1 MHIAHFFEMLLD
13 YNLYGHGWKAQ
24 FGKRVCLFFWEQ
36 SKDKEIMNFKKSTEK
51 E

>member
-24 FGKRVCLFFWEQ
+24 FGKRVCFSGNKQ
-36 SKDKEIMNFKKSTEK
+36 NKDKEIMNFKKSIEK